1 MTEETASAPEDPRK
15 PQGNWPALVFIFG
28 LIAVGLVTC
37 SQPFNAVTGVAPL
50 PAATERAAS
59 PPAPASAPAPQTAA
73 PTAAPP
79 AAQAPATA
87 PGDISERAKTILADL
102 GQTPGAQA
110 CEKALTR
117 LVRNEPIGFRRNS
130 ATLGERAKSR
140 LNGLAAIA
148 SVCGA
153 HKIEIGGHTD
163 RSGGRAFNQKLSEER
178 AAAVKDYLVAQ
189 GAPAAAL
196 SSKGYGESRPL
207 KGYAPARS
215 RRISF
220 DVSE

>member
-1 MTEETASAPEDPRK
+1 M
-15 PQGNWPALVFIFG
+15 FIFG

-50 PAATERAAS
+50 PAAS
-59 PPAPASAPAPQTAA
+59 KPA
-73 PTAAPP
+73 PTAPSTAPQAAAPAVTPPTAKTP
-79 AAQAPATA
+79 AAA
-87 PGDISERAKTILADL
+87 PGDISERARTILAGL
-102 GQTPGAQA
+102 GQSPSAQT
-110 CEKALTR
+110 CEKGLTR

-130 ATLGERAKSR
+130 AALGDRAKAR

-148 SVCGA
+148 SACGA
-153 HKIEIGGHTD
+153 YKLEIGGHTD
-163 RSGGRAFNQKLSEER
+163 RSGGRAFNQKLSEDR
-178 AAAVKDYLVAQ
+178 AAAVKEYLAAQ
-189 GAPAAAL
+189 GAPTAAL

-220 DVSE
+220 DVTE